1 MRKEQ
6 SNLLA
11 EMPVGQALW
20 KLSFPATMGML
31 INALYNVI
39 DTIFVGRFVGDLG
52 IAGLTVAFPIQM
64 LALGIGGM
72 FGMGCA
78 SIASRQLGAQEYEKA
93 DQTVS
98 TTIFWNGLITLGMI
112 VIGLLFFRPVLT
124 LFGASDT
131 IYPYAADY
139 MQIIF
144 PAFFFFTYGVTVNH
158 PIRAEGRPVISMIS
172 MVAGAVC
179 NILLDW
185 IFMGFFHWGI
195 RGAALATAVSQ
206 LLAAAIQTGY
216 LLSGRSHYRIRMK
229 NVDFGGRTLWEVMAI
244 GSSAFFT
251 QAGASLLVSVLNHSL
266 HNYGGDL
273 AIAVYGVINKVTSF
287 LIMPLVGIRQGV
299 QPLLGYSWG
308 AQNFT
313 RAWETLKIA
322 LRTMLIYSAVSYIV
336 VMMLANPIITLFSGG
351 GTLNEIGTPAL
362 RITICAIL
370 FASVQILTSSMYQS
384 FGRAIPALVTSLMRQ
399 FLVLIPLILIL
410 PVLTGWG
417 LTAIWIA
424 FPAADVLSGSICSV
438 LFIRELRNLREHTPL
453 EQ

>member
-78 SIASRQLGAQEYEKA
+78 SIASRQLGAQEFEKA
-93 DQTVS
+93 DRTVS
-98 TTIFWNGLITLGMI
+98 TTVFWNGLITLGMI
-112 VIGLLFFRPVLT
+112 AIGLVFFRPVLT
-124 LFGASDT
+124 LFGASET

-144 PAFFFFTYGVTVNH
+144 PGFFFFTYGVAINH
-158 PIRAEGRPVISMIS
+158 PVRAEGRPIVAMISMIS
-172 MVAGAVC
+172 GAGG

-185 IFMGFFHWGI
+185 LFMGVFHWGI
-195 RGAALATAVSQ
+195 RGAALATVASQ
-206 LLAAAIQTGY
+206 ILSAAILTGY
-216 LLSGRSHYRIRMK
+216 LLSGHSHFRIRVK
-229 NVDFGGRTLWEVMAI
+229 NVDFGGKTLRDITAI
-244 GSSAFFT
+244 GASAFFT

-266 HNYGGDL
+266 HNYGGDM

-287 LIMPLVGIRQGV
+287 LIMPLIGIRQGV

-308 AQNFT
+308 AKNFA
-313 RAWETLKIA
+313 RAGETLKIA
-322 LRTMLIYSAVSYIV
+322 LRSMMIYSIVSYAL
-336 VMMLANPIITLFSGG
+336 VMMFAPQIVALFSGG
-351 GTLNEIGTPAL
+351 GSLTESGTPAL
-362 RITICAIL
+362 RITICVIF
-370 FASVQILTSSMYQS
+370 FASVQILVSALYQS
-384 FGRAIPALVTSLMRQ
+384 FGRAVPAFITSLLRQ
-399 FLVLIPLILIL
+399 FLILIPLILIL
-410 PVLTGWG
+410 PVVTGWG

-424 FPAADVLSGSICSV
+424 FPAADVLSGSICTV
-438 LFIRELRNLREHTPL
+438 LFIREVRALREPAPL
-453 EQ
+453 GK